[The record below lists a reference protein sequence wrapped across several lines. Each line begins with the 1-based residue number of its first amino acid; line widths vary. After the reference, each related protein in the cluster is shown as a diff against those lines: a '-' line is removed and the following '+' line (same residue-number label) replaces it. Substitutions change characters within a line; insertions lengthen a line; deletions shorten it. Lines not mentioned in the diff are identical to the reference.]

1 LARWHGTARPADRQP
16 IFQDWHKAAV
26 SQGLADAGNRRLP
39 AGDRS
44 ILTVHSVSLSGLESG
59 SASQA
64 ASDPRG
70 SIPEEAMQLQPFDL
84 NDISHEP
91 SDEQL
96 DDLMEAVAAEAR
108 RHGQAARAQLMV
120 RLRAEITAIKPP
132 CRREA

>member
-1 LARWHGTARPADRQP
+1 MIGASP
-16 IFQDWHKAAV
+16 AV
-26 SQGLADAGNRRLP
+26 SQGLADTGNRSLP

-44 ILTVHSVSLSGLESG
+44 VLTVHSVSVSGLQSNLTG
-59 SASQA
+59 RTAGH
-64 ASDPRG
+64 PRG
-70 SIPEEAMQLQPFDL
+70 LIPEEAMQLQPFDL

-96 DDLMEAVAAEAR
+96 DELMEAVAAEAR
-108 RHGQAARAQLMV
+108 RHGQAARAQLMI